1 MSLNKIVV
9 NAPNVEQVKCLE
21 NKTKLLIKGS
31 RNKNSRVVHAKA
43 YKLHSSG

>member
-1 MSLNKIVV
+1 MSLNKIAV
-9 NAPNVEQVKCLE
+9 NAPKTEQVKCLE

-31 RNKNSRVVHAKA
+31 RNKNSRVIHTKA

>member
-1 MSLNKIVV
+1 MSLNKIAV
-9 NAPNVEQVKCLE
+9 NAPKTEQVKRLE

-31 RNKNSRVVHAKA
+31 RNKKSRVIHTKA